1 MTTQPGPPEAGA
13 EGEATYIVA
22 VGASA
27 GGLDALEKLFA
38 GLPPDTGAAFVIV
51 QHLSPDHKSMMASL
65 LARHTAMPVVLV
77 ADDMPIRANHVYL
90 IPPGALMHVEGQR
103 LRLTPKAPHT
113 FTLPI
118 DVFFQSLATHH
129 GDRAVG
135 VILSGTGSDGTRGA
149 GAINE
154 AGGFLVAQ
162 EPQTAKFDGMPR
174 SVISTGLVD
183 SILPVELIPQR
194 LVSHFINPSEL
205 PASQPARLPE
215 DAAAPPTSALAGVMR
230 MLLQNSGI
238 NFEDYKPSTVMR
250 RIERRITV
258 RQVGTLEAYLA
269 LLSQD
274 RNELQVLQRELLIPV
289 TRFFRDPDTF
299 KALQR
304 QVIEEIVATRQSGES
319 IRVWCAGVSTGE
331 EAYTVAMLFLEAF
344 EKAKRWPNLKIF
356 ATDVNQSNIDK
367 ASAGVF
373 PESIVAEVPQPY
385 LDRFFVRRGA
395 DFAVRTELRQCIVF
409 ARHNMI
415 VDPPFTKMDLV
426 VCRNALIYFRPEV
439 QDRVLQRLQ
448 YALARDGYL
457 LLGSSEALG
466 RFHSDFRTLTAKHKI
481 WQVIRP
487 ATMPLALAGGV
498 SADARPISLGVRRA
512 ASPSV
517 PQAPGMVELGY
528 QALVKAFAPPPAILV
543 GASHEPVHFYG
554 EVRHFLEFREGNAV
568 LDVNRI
574 LLKPLVPVAAA
585 LLFRA
590 ARENT
595 SVASDVLRLPASA
608 TDPDA
613 AWRNVR
619 LSVWPVGGSEEP
631 RCFLLVFEEVAAGS
645 PSNAPLQID
654 LASETSERL
663 HVLEHELS
671 ATRESLQAT
680 IEELESANEELQS
693 TNEELMASNEELQSS
708 NEELQSVNEELNT
721 LNAEYH
727 EKIEILNRINADLES
742 LSKVAASGTI
752 FLDEH
757 LHLTRFNQDAAT
769 IFRMRETDIG
779 RPLSDLRH
787 NLSYPD
793 LMRDLGG
800 TLSSGEPMEKSIT
813 AADGRML
820 LVKML
825 PYRVP
830 SSSAHGVV
838 VSFVDTTSAHKA
850 SRLQDVLDALAD
862 HIAVLDGTGCILM
875 VNQAWRSFA
884 HSNGDADLTRSGP
897 GASYLDVC
905 RVPQDEADAGYALRA
920 DEGLRAVLERRLPRF
935 SMVYPCHSP
944 EEERWFAMYVHPLA
958 GELQGAVVSHINITS
973 WWQPPAERK
982 GGARDRRRPR
992 HG

>member
-1 MTTQPGPPEAGA
+1 
-13 EGEATYIVA
+13 
-22 VGASA
+22 
-27 GGLDALEKLFA
+27 
-38 GLPPDTGAAFVIV
+38 
-51 QHLSPDHKSMMASL
+51 
-65 LARHTAMPVVLV
+65 
-77 ADDMPIRANHVYL
+77 
-90 IPPGALMHVEGQR
+90 
-103 LRLTPKAPHT
+103 
-113 FTLPI
+113 
-118 DVFFQSLATHH
+118 
-129 GDRAVG
+129 
-135 VILSGTGSDGTRGA
+135 
-149 GAINE
+149 
-154 AGGFLVAQ
+154 
-162 EPQTAKFDGMPR
+162 
-174 SVISTGLVD
+174 
-183 SILPVELIPQR
+183 
-194 LVSHFINPSEL
+194 
-205 PASQPARLPE
+205 
-215 DAAAPPTSALAGVMR
+215 
-230 MLLQNSGI
+230 
-238 NFEDYKPSTVMR
+238 
-250 RIERRITV
+250 
-258 RQVGTLEAYLA
+258 
-269 LLSQD
+269 
-274 RNELQVLQRELLIPV
+274 
-289 TRFFRDPDTF
+289 
-299 KALQR
+299 
-304 QVIEEIVATRQSGES
+304 
-319 IRVWCAGVSTGE
+319 
-331 EAYTVAMLFLEAF
+331 
-344 EKAKRWPNLKIF
+344 
-356 ATDVNQSNIDK
+356 
-367 ASAGVF
+367 
-373 PESIVAEVPQPY
+373 
-385 LDRFFVRRGA
+385 
-395 DFAVRTELRQCIVF
+395 
-409 ARHNMI
+409 
-415 VDPPFTKMDLV
+415 
-426 VCRNALIYFRPEV
+426 
-439 QDRVLQRLQ
+439 
-448 YALARDGYL
+448 
-457 LLGSSEALG
+457 
-466 RFHSDFRTLTAKHKI
+466 
-481 WQVIRP
+481 
-487 ATMPLALAGGV
+487 
-498 SADARPISLGVRRA
+498 
-512 ASPSV
+512 
-517 PQAPGMVELGY
+517 
-528 QALVKAFAPPPAILV
+528 
-543 GASHEPVHFYG
+543 
-554 EVRHFLEFREGNAV
+554 
-568 LDVNRI
+568 
-574 LLKPLVPVAAA
+574 
-585 LLFRA
+585 
-590 ARENT
+590 
-595 SVASDVLRLPASA
+595 
-608 TDPDA
+608 
-613 AWRNVR
+613 
-619 LSVWPVGGSEEP
+619 VGGSEEP